1 MQVPK
6 FWVGSATDTLF
17 NHHAPYLTK
26 RGTMALFKVK
36 TSKKVETNIKL
47 EESTVKM
54 LNQYAHFH
62 QASADDV
69 VDEALQYIFSH
80 DKDFEKHLKDNP
92 DAEVPSSVRVKK
104 PVGAVKAAA
113 TPSNGNG
120 NHAASSAPA
129 ATAPAK

>member
-1 MQVPK
+1 
-6 FWVGSATDTLF
+6 
-17 NHHAPYLTK
+17 
-26 RGTMALFKVK
+26 MALFKVK

-47 EESTVKM
+47 EDSTVKI

-62 QASADDV
+62 QAGADDV
-69 VDEALQYIFSH
+69 VDEALQYIFSR

-92 DAEVPSSVRVKK
+92 DMDVPSSVRVKK
-104 PVGAVKAAA
+104 PVGAAKSTA

-120 NHAASSAPA
+120 NHALAATPA